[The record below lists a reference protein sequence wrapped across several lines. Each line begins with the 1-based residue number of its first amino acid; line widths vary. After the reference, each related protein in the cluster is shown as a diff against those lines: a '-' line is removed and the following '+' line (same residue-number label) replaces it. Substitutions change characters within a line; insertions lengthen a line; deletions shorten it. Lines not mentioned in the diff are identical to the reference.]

1 MALPTTVEPCSC
13 DYRRRRASTD
23 SGPESKSLADDVTTV
38 RHPAEDGSPFV
49 VSSYAESLEVSRAPA
64 TGRILY
70 GGWETKPA
78 TETKDGS
85 VDLAGEGP
93 PVLPLVSHSIA
104 PLLVEDFPVANTPS
118 TTSTAVDRATERTVS
133 TSKYTVTF
141 HGVGVMNITWF

>member
-1 MALPTTVEPCSC
+1 MALPTTVEPCSY

-23 SGPESKSLADDVTTV
+23 SGPESKSDDVTTV

-85 VDLAGEGP
+85 VDLAGERP